1 MPNDGFSGELK
12 KTTIST
18 ALNEFF
24 NNFQVR

>member
-18 ALNEFF
+18 ALNELF